1 MKKSTA
7 KESLE
12 MLRKMSISELI
23 WNERVKQDATWG
35 KQNHNNEKWFTIIGE
50 EVGEIANAINEY
62 NPTGNKRK
70 YTKIACLEN
79 LEYELI
85 QTAAVAIAWIEC
97 LRRNN
102 PIESLK

>member
-1 MKKSTA
+1 MKNSTA
-7 KESLE
+7 KQSLE
-12 MLRKMSISELI
+12 ILRKMSIPELI
-23 WNERVKQDATWG
+23 WNERVKQDAYWG
-35 KQNHNNEKWFTIIGE
+35 IQNHNNEKWLAILGE
-50 EVGEIANAINEY
+50 EFGEIAKVVNEY

-85 QTAAVAIAWIEC
+85 QTAAVTVAWIEC

-102 PIESLK
+102 PIK